1 MSLLKECIEIN
12 QEEVDALPLLEKLDE
27 SIRTLNM
34 QHAGGIAP
42 HRLVQGK
49 AVRDMFKANPRLVTK
64 AATLAVN
71 GLNAYNKYLR
81 KTVKLHAKSAYERKM
96 MTSIVDA
103 MKNSGRFK
111 VYRVKYEGGGKTWV
125 MRYTK

>member
-1 MSLLKECIEIN
+1 MDLLKECIELK
-12 QEEVDALPLLEKLDE
+12 EDHVDSLPLLEKLDE
-27 SIRTLNM
+27 SIRSLNM

-42 HRLVQGK
+42 HRYVQGK
-49 AVRDMFKANPRLVTK
+49 AVRDMFKVNPKLVTK

-81 KTVKLHAKSAYERKM
+81 NTVKLHAKSSYEKKM

-103 MKNSGRFK
+103 MKSSGRFK
-111 VYRVKYEGGGKTWV
+111 IWRVKYEGGGKTWV
-125 MRYTK
+125 MRYNK